1 MAAGKRVIFDNGRY
15 DGRTL
20 REWLPEL
27 VDTIRVAFDPLRI
40 ILFGS
45 VATGREHKDS
55 DIDLLV
61 VLPKVED
68 KYAVMVALLEATADV
83 PVPVDLIPTDPD
95 EIARRGDQI
104 GSVLRPALRDGEVL
118 FERAA

>member
-1 MAAGKRVIFDNGRY
+1 MASYKQVVFENGRY

-27 VDTIRVAFDPLRI
+27 VDKIREAFDPLQI

-45 VATGREHKDS
+45 VATARERKDS
-55 DIDLLV
+55 DIDLLI

-95 EIARRGDQI
+95 EIARRGHQI